1 MVLNALRTIAP
12 ISRVTVDTYQS
23 VSGTGTA
30 AVTELKEQTANIV
43 NNKSPEVTRTRLYLE
58 TVEEVF
64 AKMKKFVITNPEG
77 ILPFLPLDEGSS
89 INQGGSE

>member
-1 MVLNALRTIAP
+1 MGFEAVLQG
-12 ISRVTVDTYQS
+12 Y
-23 VSGTGTA
+23 
-30 AVTELKEQTANIV
+30 
-43 NNKSPEVTRTRLYLE
+43 NKSPEVTRTRLYLE

-89 INQGGSE
+89 INQGGSK